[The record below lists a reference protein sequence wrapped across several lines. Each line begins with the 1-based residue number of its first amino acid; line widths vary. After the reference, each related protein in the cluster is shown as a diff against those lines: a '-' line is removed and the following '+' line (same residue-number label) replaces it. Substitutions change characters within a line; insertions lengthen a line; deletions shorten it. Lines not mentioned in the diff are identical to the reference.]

1 MIVRYV
7 TVGNVFYIFMLT
19 VRYGSGAWPGGGTQ
33 YLSITFMSRTG
44 WKYKVVGFIGY
55 S

>member
-7 TVGNVFYIFMLT
+7 TVGKIFLYFYAYLI
-19 VRYGSGAWPGGGTQ
+19 YGSGAWPGGGTQ
-33 YLSITFMSRTG
+33 YLSTTFMSRTG
-44 WKYKVVGFIGY
+44 WKYKVVGFNGY